1 MESIP
6 RTETWSSKFVFLLA
20 AVGAAVGL
28 ANIWKFPYTAGQH
41 GGGGFMLVYFVA
53 IIFISFPVV
62 VTELLLGRRGKAGPV
77 TSLVNVAKEAQRSH
91 LWGLAA
97 YAGTLSAVLVMGFY
111 FVITGWIIYYGLQM
125 LTGEMRG
132 LSPDEIAQFFDELT
146 HNETRTTVYHSFAA
160 FITWVVVAAGL
171 KNGIERFVRYLMPVL
186 LVLLIIISIYAAV
199 YGDLLA
205 ALRFLFQVKFEE
217 ITAKTVLYAS
227 GQAFFTVGAG
237 SCVMI
242 VYGAYLPRSVSIIKS
257 SMQVVAADTAVAL
270 LAGIAIFP
278 LVFAFNLQAT
288 EGPGLLFVTLPIVF
302 SQSLTGTI
310 VGAAFFLMVAIAAI
324 TSAIAIVQPPV
335 IWLERHFRM
344 QRVGASMLAIFVIW
358 LLGLGTVCS
367 FDSCSS
373 YYPLGFIPFFAEMTI
388 FNVMEVI
395 AINICLPIGAFLL
408 SIFVGWR
415 LPLSISE
422 DELQEQNIYL
432 LKFWYFCMRYII
444 PPTILMIMIF
454 GLK

>member
-1 MESIP
+1 MSQ
-6 RTETWSSKFVFLLA
+6 TETWSSKLVFLLA

-41 GGGGFMLVYFVA
+41 GGGGFMLVYLIA
-53 IIFISFPVV
+53 IIFISFPIV

-77 TSLVNVAKEAQRSH
+77 TSIVNVAKEAGASH

-97 YAGTLSAVLVMGFY
+97 YAGTFSAVLVMGFY
-111 FVITGWIIYYGLQM
+111 FVITGWIIFYGLQM
-125 LTGEMRG
+125 LTGEMQG
-132 LSPDEIAQFFDELT
+132 LSPDQIAQFFDETT
-146 HNETRTTVYHSFAA
+146 HNETRTVIYQSIAA

-171 KNGIERFVRYLMPVL
+171 KNGIERFVRYLMPLL
-186 LVLLIIISIYAAV
+186 LVLLIIIGIYSAI
-199 YGDLLA
+199 YGDLMA
-205 ALRFLFQVKFEE
+205 ALKFLFQVKFEE
-217 ITAKTVLYAS
+217 ISAKTVLYAS

-242 VYGAYLPRSVSIIKS
+242 VYGAFLPSSVSIMKS
-257 SMQVVAADTAVAL
+257 SLQVVAADTAVAL
-270 LAGIAIFP
+270 MAGIVIFP
-278 LVFAFNLQAT
+278 LVFAFNLQAA

-302 SQSLTGTI
+302 SQSTTGTI

-344 QRVGASMLAIFVIW
+344 RRPTAAMLAIFIIW

-367 FDSCSS
+367 FDSCSD
-373 YYPLGFIPFFAEMTI
+373 YYPLDFIPLFAEMTI
-388 FNVMEVI
+388 FGVSEMI
-395 AINICLPIGAFLL
+395 AINICLPLGAFFL

-415 LPLSISE
+415 MPLSIIE
-422 DELQEQNIYL
+422 DELDEQNIYL

-444 PPTILMIMIF
+444 PPAILMIIIF